1 MNILP
6 SELFKDNVDVYIAQY
21 TAVSNK
27 IYWVVLIAV
36 TVTLCSLPFVYVDV
50 SVQDN
55 GVLRPVVEKTEIIGS
70 ITEFVDS
77 VYVKEGQKIKQ
88 GDTILIFRRSVLD
101 YRIDYQRKRLIDF
114 EEHLSDLRYLVKGQ
128 IPNQFKSKTRQQE
141 YSYFLKQKSEY
152 QTNLLKVEKDFERN
166 KNLYEKKVI
175 AGEEYE
181 QYKYDYE
188 KAKIE
193 LSALQEN
200 QISKWQNELNEY
212 SNFYE
217 EMKSAMNQELKNK
230 DSYILVSPVS
240 GTLDQFTGIY
250 KGSNIQAGNRIAVI
264 SPDSTIYAEIYVSPR
279 NIGYISI
286 GMPVN
291 IQVSS
296 FNYNEW
302 GVICGQVI
310 EMSSDFLTNSGDNT
324 FFYRIKCSLENNY
337 LVRKNGV
344 KGWLKKGMPVS
355 AHFMITKR
363 SLFDLLYQKMDDW
376 VNPTQ
381 YNIN

>member
-6 SELFKDNVDVYIAQY
+6 SEFFKDSVDAYIAQY
-21 TAVSNK
+21 TVASRK
-27 IYWVVLIAV
+27 IYWIVLIAV
-36 TVTLCSLPFVYVDV
+36 TVTLCSLPFVYIDV
-50 SVQDN
+50 SVQDS
-55 GVLRPVVEKTEIIGS
+55 GIIRPVIEKTEITGS

-77 VYVKEGQKIKQ
+77 VYVKEGQKVKQ
-88 GDTILIFRRSVLD
+88 GDTILIFRRSVPD
-101 YRIDYQRKRLIDF
+101 YRINYQRKRLIDF
-114 EEHLSDLRYLVKGQ
+114 EEHLNDLRYLVKGQ
-128 IPNQFKSKTRQQE
+128 MPDPFKSKTRQQE
-141 YSYFLKQKSEY
+141 YSFFLRQESEY
-152 QTNLLKVEKDFERN
+152 KTNLLKTEKDFERN
-166 KNLYEKKVI
+166 KSLYEKKVI

-181 QYKYDYE
+181 KYQYDYD
-188 KAKIE
+188 KATIE

-212 SNFYE
+212 SNLYE
-217 EMKSAMNQELKNK
+217 EMKAAMSQELKNK

-250 KGSNIQAGNRIAVI
+250 KGSNIQAGSRIAVI

-279 NIGYISI
+279 NIGYISV

-302 GVICGQVI
+302 GMIHGKVMEI
-310 EMSSDFLTNSGDNT
+310 SSDFMTNSGDNT
-324 FFYRIKCSLENNY
+324 FFYRVKCSLEKNY
-337 LVRKNGV
+337 LVRKNSV
-344 KGWLKKGMPVS
+344 KGVLKKGMPVS

-381 YNIN
+381 YNID